1 MGFSF
6 TLDTLT
12 LETGALSFALSLA
25 FALTLGTLL
34 LALAL
39 ALDLGAL
46 LLFFLPSCSDAG
58 KSVFLLLSLPR
69 LLLSLESLLLTRLL
83 EEGLSFTLTLA
94 LQLLCTLSGAVL
106 VRLLA
111 SAALLAHE
119 AVLEELVEA

>member
-1 MGFSF
+1 
-6 TLDTLT
+6 
-12 LETGALSFALSLA
+12 
-25 FALTLGTLL
+25 
-34 LALAL
+34 
-39 ALDLGAL
+39 
-46 LLFFLPSCSDAG
+46 
-58 KSVFLLLSLPR
+58 LLLSLPR